1 MCFYFYTQP
10 VNNSGIA
17 HQPFFNHP
25 DQTLFFR

>member
-17 HQPFFNHP
+17 HQ
-25 DQTLFFR
+25 